1 MNPDSGPGSTP
12 LPSADYV
19 REIPKLNASANV
31 VTLGYIRVHYCDKP
45 LREVYAEVDAYTGWA
60 GHLERAVL
68 GMRGVFVD
76 ETPNHYSPERASYLD
91 AVRQHIKVSPGIVGD
106 KLMVCNFGTPPD
118 AGLAN
123 PGPDV
128 LITGEEPHDRYRDA
142 EVQQRLKEYPHDR
155 ARSGFIIFAVPREQ
169 VAPFTRAL
177 RHRGA
182 YLFVTD
188 LVHDIYESFGSSW
201 PAFVATMATT

>member
-1 MNPDSGPGSTP
+1 VAATLWRVPLSPSLPLAPAQRSDAPATTRIAEFPALEFLVIVNPDSGPGSTP

-106 KLMVCNFGTPPD
+106 KLV
-118 AGLAN
+118 
-123 PGPDV
+123 
-128 LITGEEPHDRYRDA
+128 
-142 EVQQRLKEYPHDR
+142 
-155 ARSGFIIFAVPREQ
+155 
-169 VAPFTRAL
+169 
-177 RHRGA
+177 
-182 YLFVTD
+182 
-188 LVHDIYESFGSSW
+188 SS
-201 PAFVATMATT
+201 